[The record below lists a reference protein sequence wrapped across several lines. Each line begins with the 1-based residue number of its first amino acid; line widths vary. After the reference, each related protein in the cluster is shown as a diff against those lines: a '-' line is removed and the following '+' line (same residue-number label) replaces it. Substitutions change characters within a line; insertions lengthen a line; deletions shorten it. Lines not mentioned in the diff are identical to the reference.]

1 MSKMYLPVAGAA
13 LLLLSCGNNKK
24 GTPNPADAAKD
35 YAVISLAPIK
45 ATIHYDFPAT
55 IQGQQVIEIRPKVDG
70 YVKEIYVNE
79 GANVKKGQLLFTIS
93 NPEYEQAVITAR
105 ASIKSAVADVNAAQ
119 MDVNKVRPLVEK
131 DIVSKYQL
139 ESAQYTLQSKQASLA
154 QAQATLANAETNV
167 GYTII
172 KAPADGVI
180 GTIPYKIGALVSS
193 TSTEALTTLSN
204 ISNVYAYFSLNEKQL
219 LDFSEMVPGNTLEE
233 KVKQLPA
240 VTLVL
245 ANGSEYSLKGKV
257 ETASGLI
264 ATTTGTVQFKATF
277 PNPLG
282 IIKSGASAILRIPRS
297 EDSALVIPQGATY
310 ELQDKRFT
318 YIVTKDNYAISKPI
332 TTTAND
338 NGQFFIVKSGLKA
351 GDQIVIEGAS
361 NLRDSTLI
369 KPRIVN
375 ADSLYQKID

>member
-24 GTPNPADAAKD
+24 GMQSQADAAKD

-70 YVKEIYVNE
+70 YVKAIYVNE
-79 GANVKKGQLLFTIS
+79 GANVKKGQLLFTIN
-93 NPEYEQAVITAR
+93 NPEYEQNVVTAR
-105 ASIKSAVADVNAAQ
+105 AAIKSAVADVNAAQ

-139 ESAQYTLQSKQASLA
+139 ESAQYTLEAKQAALA
-154 QAQATLANAETNV
+154 QAQATLANAETNL

-204 ISNVYAYFSLNEKQL
+204 IGNVYAYFSLNEKQL
-219 LDFSEMVPGNTLEE
+219 LDFSEEVPGNTLEE
-233 KVKQLPA
+233 KVKHLPE
-240 VTLVL
+240 VTMVL
-245 ANGSEYSLKGKV
+245 ANGSEYSLKGKI

-264 ATTTGTVQFKATF
+264 ATSTGTAQFKATF
-277 PNPLG
+277 PNPMG
-282 IIKSGASAILRIPRS
+282 IIKSGASAIIRIPRS

-318 YIVTKDNYAISKPI
+318 YIVSKDNYTISRAI

-338 NGQFFIVKSGLKA
+338 NGQFFIVKSGLKP
-351 GDQIVIEGAS
+351 GDKVVLEGAS
-361 NLRDSTLI
+361 TLRDSTLI
-369 KPRIVN
+369 KPRMVS